1 VTSTFRKRN
10 PHSNLKMLLGSL
22 AFAAIAVGVANAE
35 PDSSDTAVTIAD
47 FAFGPADVT
56 APVGSALTWT
66 NAQAGVPHTT
76 TSLDGVWDSGVM
88 SSNAA
93 FTFTFNQPGDFA
105 YQCDIHP
112 SMKGVIH
119 IVAAE
124 AEVAAEPALEIAEPA
139 ASIPEPAPSVPESA
153 PNLPEPAPSVPESAP
168 NLPESTPTLVPTL
181 APTVA
186 PVRVVPTP
194 ARAAPTPTPPARYGY

>member
-93 FTFTFNQPGDFA
+93 FTFTFSQPGDFA

-139 ASIPEPAPSVPESA
+139 ASV
-153 PNLPEPAPSVPESAP
+153 PEPAPSVPESAP

>member
-76 TSLDGVWDSGVM
+76 TSLDGVWDSGMM

-139 ASIPEPAPSVPESA
+139 ASIPEPA
-153 PNLPEPAPSVPESAP
+153 LSVPESAP

>member
-139 ASIPEPAPSVPESA
+139 ASIPEPA
-153 PNLPEPAPSVPESAP
+153 LSVPESAP

>member
-1 VTSTFRKRN
+1 VTSTLRKRN
-10 PHSNLKMLLGSL
+10 AHLNLKMLLGSL
-22 AFAAIAVGVANAE
+22 AFAAITVGVANAA
-35 PDSSDTAVTIAD
+35 PDSNDTAVAIAD
-47 FAFGPADVT
+47 FAFGPADIT
-56 APVGSALTWT
+56 APVGTALTWT
-66 NAQAGVPHTT
+66 NVQAGVPHTT

-112 SMKGVIH
+112 SMKGVVH

-124 AEVAAEPALEIAEPA
+124 AAVVAEPALEIAEPA
-139 ASIPEPAPSVPESA
+139 ANVPEPTPAVP
-153 PNLPEPAPSVPESAP
+153 
-168 NLPESTPTLVPTL
+168 TPTLAPTL

-186 PVRVVPTP
+186 PVQAAPTP
-194 ARAAPTPTPPARYGY
+194 APAAPTPTPAARYGY

>member
-153 PNLPEPAPSVPESAP
+153 PNLPE
-168 NLPESTPTLVPTL
+168 STPTLVPTL